1 MRTKDEMR
9 EHASEIAAAIVYS
22 DDECEIPWEP
32 FEYWDEDNL
41 AEVHEEIAQAIF
53 DAMLWVQEGEQT

>member
-32 FEYWDEDNL
+32 FEYWDADNL
-41 AEVHEEIAQAIF
+41 DEVHEEIAQAIF
-53 DAMLWVQEGEQT
+53 DAMLWVQEGSLT

>member
-9 EHASEIAAAIVYS
+9 EHASEIAAAIVYC

-32 FEYWDEDNL
+32 FEHWDEDNL

-53 DAMLWVQEGEQT
+53 DAMLWVQEGEKT

>member
-9 EHASEIAAAIVYS
+9 EHASEIAKAIVYS

-53 DAMLWVQEGEQT
+53 DAMLWVQEGSLT